1 MSTSTATARTD
12 EAPVEVID
20 EATNVV
26 MVFRTAADAELYGL
40 TGVPN
45 WMQVRVPRPDDVVS
59 LSLTDLARAL

>member
-1 MSTSTATARTD
+1 MSTSTATTLTD
-12 EAPVEVID
+12 ETPVEVID

-45 WMQVRVPRPDDVVS
+45 WTQVRAPRPDDVIN
-59 LSLTDLARAL
+59 LSLTDLARTL